1 MTMNVWCRQKKF
13 SLSTKI
19 LEVSRGIGRDV
30 PPSLLTRSQWNTL
43 GHNSKTR
50 LSSHL
55 KLRYQFFVFIEAYT
69 CYKNQHHS
77 SIQSYHITYLTLR
90 ITFDMPKCTWTHQ
103 LNGLNQIDI
112 FVYVYHMQKV
122 NFIPKSIL
130 INLVIF
136 SPLQNRY
143 IRIKTTTNLKTNY

>member
-1 MTMNVWCRQKKF
+1 MRQFFPGILTSFLPAVHTFERIGNSWPWTPDAGRRSLASPLKYWKF
-13 SLSTKI
+13 PAVL
-19 LEVSRGIGRDV
+19 GGMF

-90 ITFDMPKCTWTHQ
+90 ITFDMPKCTWPHQ
-103 LNGLNQIDI
+103 
-112 FVYVYHMQKV
+112 YEWTE
-122 NFIPKSIL
+122 S
-130 INLVIF
+130 
-136 SPLQNRY
+136 NRY
-143 IRIKTTTNLKTNY
+143 ICVCLPHAKS